1 MKHLMRYALKY
12 KQYPIVMGIICALL
26 AVIVV
31 VQNVTI
37 AKVLDKMLIQNSH
50 HYRISTLLMILL
62 AALLLRA
69 VLNMSNQWMGT
80 ELAYKVKG
88 TLRRRMVDHHTKQP
102 VGAQMSVMTESIDGI
117 TPFYQDYLPQV
128 FKAVLVPVV
137 IIIAMCFIHLNTAII
152 MMVTAPFI
160 PVFYIIFG
168 LKTRDESKEQMTYL
182 TQFSQ
187 RFLNLAQGLVTLK
200 LFNRSKQ
207 AEQAIYQES
216 TRFRDLTMNI
226 LRSAFLSGLLLEFI
240 SLLGIGLVALE
251 AGLGL
256 VLFHNLTFETAAIAI
271 ILAPEFYNSIKDLG
285 QAFHTGKQ
293 SEGAADVVFDALDQ
307 EMDDATLTKQHV
319 NPKQEALIQLEHV
332 SYRYPEADRPAV
344 KDVSFNIYEGEQI
357 ALVGPSGAGKTTL
370 SELIL
375 QHRQPTDGYVSFQSE
390 HLKMG
395 VLSQQPYIFNA
406 TIKENVS
413 MFEAVEDEKVIEVL
427 AAVGLMEK
435 INQLPQGIETYIG
448 EGGEMLSGGQMR
460 RIELSRVLLAQP
472 ELVVFDEPATGLDV
486 WTERTIQE
494 TLNTYFK
501 ESTVIMIAHRESTI
515 RMAQRRIYMEGGHMI
530 TDDQVISTQR
540 DKGRDRQ

>member
-12 KQYPIVMGIICALL
+12 KQYPIIMGIICAML

-31 VQNVTI
+31 IQNVTI
-37 AKVLDKMLIQNSH
+37 AKVLDEMLIKTSH
-50 HYRISTLLMILL
+50 HYSIQTMLMILL

-69 VLNMSNQWMGT
+69 VLNMSNQRMGT
-80 ELAYKVKG
+80 ELAYKVKN
-88 TLRRRMVDHHTKQP
+88 TLRRRMVDHPTKQP
-102 VGAQMSVMTESIDGI
+102 VGEQMSVMTESIDGI

-152 MMVTAPFI
+152 MMITAPFI

-216 TRFRDLTMNI
+216 TRFRDLTMKI

-293 SEGAADVVFDALDQ
+293 SEGAVDVVFEALDQ
-307 EMDDATLTKQHV
+307 EADETTLTKRYI
-319 NPKQEALIQLEHV
+319 NPQQDALIQLEQV
-332 SYRYPEADRPAV
+332 SYHYPEADRAAV
-344 KDVSFNIYEGEQI
+344 KDVTFNIYKGEQI

-375 QHRQPTDGYVSFQSE
+375 QRRQPTAGYISFQSE
-390 HLKMG
+390 RLKMG

-413 MFEAVEDEKVIEVL
+413 MFEDTDDEKVIEVL
-427 AAVGLMEK
+427 EAVGLMEK
-435 INQLPQGIETYIG
+435 INQLPQGIDTYIG

-460 RIELSRVLLAQP
+460 RIELSRVLLAHP

-486 WTERTIQE
+486 WTERTIQAA
-494 TLNTYFK
+494 LSTYFK
-501 ESTVIMIAHRESTI
+501 DSTVIMIAHRESTI
-515 RMAQRRIYMEGGHMI
+515 RMAQRRIYMEEGRI
-530 TDDQVISTQR
+530 VTDDQVISTQR

>member
-1 MKHLMRYALKY
+1 MKHLMHYALKF
-12 KQYPIVMGIICALL
+12 KQYPIAMGVICALL

-31 VQNVTI
+31 VQNIAI
-37 AKVLDKMLIQNSH
+37 AKVLDIMLMKTTQHFTIQ
-50 HYRISTLLMILL
+50 TLLMILL

-69 VLNMSNQWMGT
+69 VLNMANQWMGT
-80 ELAYKVKG
+80 ELAYKVKK
-88 TLRRRMVDHHTKQP
+88 TLRQRLVDQHTKQP
-102 VGAQMSVMTESIDGI
+102 VGAQMSVMTESIDGV

-128 FKAVLVPVV
+128 FKAVLVPIV
-137 IIIAMCFIHLNTAII
+137 IIITMCFVHLNTAII

-187 RFLNLAQGLVTLK
+187 RFLNLARGLVTLK

-207 AEQAIYQES
+207 AKQAIYQES
-216 TRFRDLTMNI
+216 TRFRDLTMRI

-256 VLFHNLTFETAAIAI
+256 VLFHNLNFETAAIAI

-293 SEGAADVVFDALDQ
+293 SEGAADVVFEMLNQDADHTTVTQ
-307 EMDDATLTKQHV
+307 PEIDAKQA
-319 NPKQEALIQLEHV
+319 ALIRLNHV
-332 SYRYPEADRPAV
+332 SYRYPDADRLAV
-344 KDVSFNIYEGEQI
+344 DDVHFNIYEGEQI

-370 SELIL
+370 SEIIL
-375 QHRQPTDGYVSFQSE
+375 QRRTPTSGFLAVQSE
-390 HLKMG
+390 HLTMG

-413 MFEAVEDEKVIEVL
+413 MFEDVKDHKVIEVL
-427 AAVGLMEK
+427 EAVGMMEK

-472 ELVVFDEPATGLDV
+472 EVVVFDEPATGLDV
-486 WTERTIQE
+486 WTERLIQQA
-494 TLNTYFK
+494 LHTYFK
-501 ESTVIMIAHRESTI
+501 DSTVIMIAHRESTI
-515 RMAQRRIYMEGGHMI
+515 RMAQRRIYMEAGRMMAE
-530 TDDQVISTQR
+530 DSVISAQR
-540 DKGRDRQ
+540 GKGRDRQ